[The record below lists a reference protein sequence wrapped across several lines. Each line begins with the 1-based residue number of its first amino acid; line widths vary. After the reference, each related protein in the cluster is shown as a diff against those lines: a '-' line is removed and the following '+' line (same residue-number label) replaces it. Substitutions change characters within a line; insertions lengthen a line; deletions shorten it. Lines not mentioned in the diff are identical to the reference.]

1 MEMTEVIAK
10 INSLNAL
17 KKERTLTNEEADEL
31 SKYRQLY
38 LQNFRANVKNI
49 LDNTRVVDEQG
60 NDITP
65 KKKGE

>member
-1 MEMTEVIAK
+1 MEMTEVIEK
-10 INSLNAL
+10 INVLNAL
-17 KKERTLTNEEADEL
+17 KKERELTNEEADEL
-31 SKYRQLY
+31 SKYRQIY

>member
-1 MEMTEVIAK
+1 MEMTEVIEK
-10 INSLNAL
+10 INALNAL
-17 KKERTLTNEEADEL
+17 KKERELTNEEADEL
-31 SKYRQLY
+31 SKYRQIY